1 MADALKV
8 PRAEPVDDVKIGLWT
23 LWAVGV
29 GSVLGG
35 DFFGWQL
42 VLYGGFL
49 SAATALVFSG
59 VFYWIYAAAITEL
72 AARYRTSGGAFDF
85 VKVALGRR
93 SAAIMAILGL
103 LKLILANSAL
113 ALAISSYLEQ
123 AGLNPRYEFFYNFL
137 IYAIFTT
144 LDCIGI
150 RQSANAQVMATF
162 FCIVILVFWA
172 GSCLTKFSLRD
183 IRSEGYV
190 HNGALGFF
198 QGLPFALQFF
208 DGFEEVPLLMS
219 YASEP
224 QKTIPRAVL
233 ISYVSVAFI
242 AVMVLVAG
250 SGISDAAALLESETP
265 LMDGIDVIYGVGTQ
279 VSNLIAIFVVFG
291 LLVNFFA
298 FVLFASQQVQAIAEA
313 GQLPSF
319 LAYRHPIHGAPIKAS
334 IFSSCVGLALTTGFS
349 LVFGPDDSQRIL
361 ITASLTPAVLSYYL
375 LLECI
380 VRIRTVERVRDNLE
394 TKLLERDVARLG
406 WEPGE
411 LRFVSGTLGA
421 RVAQG
426 MCVVFLCSLMVLVAI
441 SEEYFYGLV
450 IVLVIGMLM
459 YGVMHVMS
467 QDAPAIETT
476 VKLIRSVSGT
486 IIDGLGGLGGVDLA
500 VVGGGSSSS
509 SNSNSKIGSSPTK
522 RQSGGSAGV
531 GVGET
536 SRLLDHR
543 AGGDEDGFDGSELH
557 RLRS

>member
-1 MADALKV
+1 MTDRGV
-8 PRAEPVDDVKIGLWT
+8 PAVPLVDDVKIGIWT

-42 VLYGGFL
+42 VLYGGFS
-49 SAATALVFSG
+49 SAVAALLFSG
-59 VFYWIYAAAITEL
+59 AFYWIYAGAITEL

-85 VKVALGRR
+85 VKCALGRK
-93 SAAIMAILGL
+93 SAAVMAILGL

-123 AGLNPRYEFFYNFL
+123 AGLDPRYEFFYNL
-137 IYAIFTT
+137 IIYASFTT

-150 RQSANAQVMATF
+150 RQSANAQVCATF
-162 FCIVILVFWA
+162 FCILILVFWA
-172 GSCLTKFSLRD
+172 GSCLTKFTLAD
-183 IRSEGYV
+183 VKSEGYF
-190 HNGALGFF
+190 HNGATGFF

-233 ISYVSVAFI
+233 ISYISVALI

-250 SGISDAAALLESETP
+250 SGISDAAALLDSETP
-265 LMDGIDVIYGVGTQ
+265 LMDGIDMVYGDGTRI
-279 VSNLIAIFVVFG
+279 SDAIAIFVVFG

-319 LAYRHPIHGAPIKAS
+319 LAYRHPVHGAPIKAS

-380 VRIRTVERVRDNLE
+380 VRVRIVERKRDSIE
-394 TKLLERDVARLG
+394 TKLPERDMIRLG

-411 LRFVSGTLGA
+411 LRFIYGTLGA
-421 RVAQG
+421 RFAQA
-426 MCVVFLCSLMVLVAI
+426 MCALFLCSLMVLVAI
-441 SEEYFYGLV
+441 SKEYFYGIIVVVCIFLV
-450 IVLVIGMLM
+450 M
-459 YGVMHVMS
+459 YGIMHVMIH
-467 QDAPAIETT
+467 DASALEST

-486 IIDGLGGLGGVDLA
+486 LLGGA
-500 VVGGGSSSS
+500 VGGGLEYEG
-509 SNSNSKIGSSPTK
+509 KSPK
-522 RQSGGSAGV
+522 RHRNTSAGT
-531 GVGET
+531 GTGET
-536 SRLLDHR
+536 SRLIERSSTDDQ
-543 AGGDEDGFDGSELH
+543 GGSELY
-557 RLRS
+557 RLSPSS